1 MDVHMKKLLLTITVL
16 IFLGHAQAI
25 SQTRKSKKKVQ
36 FNQQLAD
43 ELKAM
48 AEVDQIAAYIPQGK
62 YKEWSVERWEDFKD
76 SVFTTHKK
84 RMEEIFAEF
93 GYPGYN
99 LVGKTGSQHFWLMV
113 QHCDS
118 DPAFQL
124 SVLEKLKIEVGKS
137 NADASNFGLLTD
149 RVKINTGEKQIFGTQ
164 VAYNSFGQAYPKN
177 LADSVNVN
185 KRRAEVGLEPIE
197 QYLNVMTQMHFEMN
211 KEYLKSKGISAPIL
225 YNTHK

>member
-1 MDVHMKKLLLTITVL
+1 MKKLLLIISVIISL
-16 IFLGHAQAI
+16 SHGQAI
-25 SQTRKSKKKVQ
+25 SQTKQSTKKVH

-48 AEVDQIAAYIPQGK
+48 ASVDQIAANMPQGE
-62 YKEWSVERWEDFKD
+62 YKEWTDERWKNFQD
-76 SVFTTHKK
+76 SVFTTHQK
-84 RMEEIFAEF
+84 RLEEIFNKF

-99 LVGKTGSQHFWLMV
+99 LVGKAGSQHFWLMV

-124 SVLEKLKIEVGKS
+124 SVLEKLKIEVGKR

-164 VAYNSFGQAYPKN
+164 VAYNASGQAYPKN
-177 LADSVNVN
+177 LADSASVN
-185 KRRAEVGLEPIE
+185 KRRAEIGLEPIE

-211 KEYLKSKGISAPIL
+211 KEYLKSKGISAPVL
-225 YNTHK
+225 YNTDK